1 MEADASLSEGH
12 LSNMGRMIEDM
23 ESKLRNG
30 LDQVKNLAFSKCIL
44 CFNFRGPFI
53 ILVSLCC

>member
-1 MEADASLSEGH
+1 MVLSDFQMEADSPMAEGH

-30 LDQVKNLAFSKCIL
+30 LDQVKNDI
-44 CFNFRGPFI
+44 
-53 ILVSLCC
+53 SLSIKASVRL